1 MNFTSVQPYGAISG
15 GIPVYKGT
23 FHLVIITQSEKMAK
37 TKNTKKF
44 FGMRLTPFRK
54 QEAEPKNLPKAPT
67 LDLPEREVVDTI
79 VISDSESEEEII
91 LISDSEEE
99 ENSTDMYE
107 CDPPSDVELPGE
119 NEEDEDEKERQAV
132 LQRTFSPSCC
142 PSEGAFPPKCEKIRL
157 WSYEERLCKHCGR
170 AFSDSQHARAHEA
183 IEHGGNCQCGSYKY
197 HSFRDYH
204 SHVPNCSFTPVF
216 NCPYDHC
223 GQAFRSI
230 YDQLHHM
237 TECDESEHPI
247 RRKRF
252 MFMGRAVS
260 RIPDWYVQD
269 SDEET
274 DSSDEE

>member
-1 MNFTSVQPYGAISG
+1 
-15 GIPVYKGT
+15 
-23 FHLVIITQSEKMAK
+23 MAK

-44 FGMRLTPFRK
+44 FGIRLTPFRK
-54 QEAEPKNLPKAPT
+54 QEAEPDTLPKAPT

-79 VISDSESEEEII
+79 VISDSESEEEAII
-91 LISDSEEE
+91 ISDDE
-99 ENSTDMYE
+99 DYV

-119 NEEDEDEKERQAV
+119 DEEEEDDR
-132 LQRTFSPSCC
+132 LQVVRDTFNPTCC
-142 PSEGAFPPKCEKIRL
+142 PSDGDFPPKCEKIRL

-170 AFSDSQHARAHEA
+170 CFSDSQHARAHEA
-183 IEHGGNCQCGSYKY
+183 IEHAGNCQCGNYKY
-197 HSFRDYH
+197 KSFRDYH
-204 SHVPNCSFTPVF
+204 SHVPNCPFTPVF

-230 YDQLHHM
+230 YDQFHHM

-260 RIPDWYVQD
+260 RFPDWYVPEED
-269 SDEET
+269 SSDE